1 MCIRDR
7 CRNQPGLP
15 EVRFYGYSTL
25 VRCRVYR
32 YVRSDLQEQEAI
44 AGQKPAGSCSIRLRL
59 QQINHEV
66 IVSYIMNFNE
76 YFALSVGEGWDK
88 SQKREIKI
96 VISDKRA
103 ALYKV
108 IG

>member
-1 MCIRDR
+1 
-7 CRNQPGLP
+7 
-15 EVRFYGYSTL
+15 
-25 VRCRVYR
+25 
-32 YVRSDLQEQEAI
+32 
-44 AGQKPAGSCSIRLRL
+44 
-59 QQINHEV
+59 
-66 IVSYIMNFNE
+66 MNFNE
-76 YFALSVGEGWDK
+76 YFALSVGDGWDK

>member
-1 MCIRDR
+1 
-7 CRNQPGLP
+7 
-15 EVRFYGYSTL
+15 
-25 VRCRVYR
+25 
-32 YVRSDLQEQEAI
+32 
-44 AGQKPAGSCSIRLRL
+44 
-59 QQINHEV
+59 
-66 IVSYIMNFNE
+66 MNFNE

-88 SQKREIKI
+88 SQKRKI

>member
-1 MCIRDR
+1 
-7 CRNQPGLP
+7 
-15 EVRFYGYSTL
+15 
-25 VRCRVYR
+25 
-32 YVRSDLQEQEAI
+32 
-44 AGQKPAGSCSIRLRL
+44 
-59 QQINHEV
+59 
-66 IVSYIMNFNE
+66 MNFNE
-76 YFALSVGEGWDK
+76 YFALSVGEGGDK